1 MNVLVTSRSF
11 GAHEPD
17 ALRRLEDRGWSVA
30 RMDDGPFD
38 SSRIASEIRGV
49 DVLIVGNDRVDET
62 VFAAADRLKL
72 VHMHGT
78 GLDGIDIAA
87 ATRREVLVANVSGA
101 NKNAVAELTLALML
115 VTGRR
120 IHEHIDAARSGTWS
134 RRAGHEIGGSAVGI
148 VGLGNIG
155 RRVVELLSG
164 FRPSIL
170 GVDPDLD
177 GEWARTAGVEV
188 VRDVE
193 ELFRRA
199 DWIVLTVPLT
209 SATKNLIDR
218 RALSLM
224 KRNAVLINT
233 SRGGIVDE
241 EALAEALER
250 GTIAGAAL
258 DAFSVEPLPLDSPL
272 RRTSA
277 VITPHIAATSVE
289 TSALVSRRVTDNVLA
304 IVEDGR
310 VERAV
315 NAEEIAFKTHQRS
328 ER

>member
-11 GAHEPD
+11 GAHEPE
-17 ALRRLEDRGWSVA
+17 AIRRLEDRGWSVT
-30 RMDDGPFD
+30 RLDDGPFD
-38 SSRIASEIRGV
+38 SGRIATEIRGV
-49 DVLIVGNDRVDET
+49 DVLIVGNDQVDKT

-78 GLDGIDIAA
+78 GLDGIDVAA
-87 ATRREVLVANVSGA
+87 ATRSGILVANVSGV
-101 NKNAVAELTLALML
+101 NKNAVAELTVALML
-115 VTGRR
+115 VAGRM
-120 IHEHIDAARSGTWS
+120 IHEHIDGVRSGTWS
-134 RRAGHEIGGSAVGI
+134 RRAGREIAGSTVGI

-164 FRPSIL
+164 FHADVL
-170 GVDPDLD
+170 GLDPNLD
-177 GEWARTAGVEV
+177 DEWAHVTGVETA
-188 VRDVE
+188 RDAE

-209 SATKNLIDR
+209 AATKHLIDR
-218 RALSLM
+218 RALALM

-233 SRGGIVDE
+233 SRGGVVDE

-272 RRTSA
+272 RRTRA

-289 TSALVSRRVTDNVLA
+289 TSALVSRRVADNVLA
-304 IVEDGR
+304 IMDDGQID
-310 VERAV
+310 RAV
-315 NAEEIAFKTHQRS
+315 NAGEIPLKTQERS
-328 ER
+328 Q